1 MWMLDTNICI
11 YIIKRKPPE
20 AHQRL
25 AHLPIEQ
32 IAVSSV
38 TLGELLFGLQKSTV
52 RKKSEHVLRQFLTHV
67 AILPWEEG
75 AAEHYAEIRAHLERQ
90 GTPIGHMDLMI
101 AAHAR
106 SVGATLVTHNSREF
120 QRVPDLQWEDWV

>member
-11 YIIKRKPPE
+11 YIIKRKPME

-25 AHLPIEQ
+25 ARLPIDQ

-38 TLGELLFGLQKSTV
+38 TLGELLFGLQKSAA
-52 RKKSEHVLRQFLTHV
+52 REKSEQVLRQFLAHV
-67 AILPWEEG
+67 SVLPWEEE
-75 AAEHYAEIRAHLERQ
+75 AAEHYAGIRAHIERR
-90 GTPIGHMDLMI
+90 GMPIGHMDLMI

-106 SVGATLVTHNSREF
+106 SVGATLVTHNTREF
-120 QRVPDLQWEDWV
+120 QRVPDLRWEDWV